1 MNKQNILLIGFSKKN
16 LNKFQKIFEPE
27 FEIFSKISDE
37 IKSLKIHAII
47 LNWKRQDICKEV
59 KNILNNNQFAK
70 LPVFL
75 FTPVNETLILQCF
88 RNGVDDFIDESLS
101 NELIKAKV
109 KAYLNCKKK
118 YKKESGKKI
127 KIGSVIINPK
137 KRKVIRK
144 GKDVDLTKI
153 EFDILNLLAQDRNKI
168 YSRKE
173 IYEHIWGK
181 HIIVGE
187 RTLDVHMNNLRKKIG
202 KNKIRTKKGIG
213 FSINP
218 EL

>member
-1 MNKQNILLIGFSKKN
+1 MNKQNILLIGFNKKN
-16 LNKFQKIFEPE
+16 LNKFQRIFETD
-27 FEIFSKISDE
+27 FLIFSKIPE
-37 IKSLKIHAII
+37 AKNTVKIHLVIF
-47 LNWKRQDICKEV
+47 NRKMRDICKEV
-59 KNILNNNQFAK
+59 QNFNQNNQFATTP
-70 LPVFL
+70 LLL
-75 FTPVNETLILQCF
+75 FTPVNETSILQCF
-88 RNGVDDFIDESLS
+88 QNGIDDFIDENLS

-118 YKKESGKKI
+118 FKKESGKKI
-127 KIGSVIINPK
+127 KIGSVTINPK
-137 KRKVIRK
+137 KRKVSRK
-144 GKDVDLTKI
+144 GKEIDLTKI
-153 EFDILNLLAQDRNKI
+153 EFDILNLLAQDRTKI
-168 YSRKE
+168 YSRDE